1 MARGKDESHNP
12 KRRPTYGYSPADSND
27 APEEP
32 SSEPK
37 KQEDIESLL
46 DRLDKLAGYGK
57 VRKKYGYPE
66 KPMDD
71 WGLDW
76 PED

>member
-1 MARGKDESHNP
+1 VARGKDESNNP
-12 KRRPTYGYSPADSND
+12 KRRPTRGYSKGTPDDALSNPD
-27 APEEP
+27 DE
-32 SSEPK
+32 K
-37 KQEDIESLL
+37 KLQELF

-57 VRKKYGYPE
+57 ANKKFGYPE
-66 KPMDD
+66 TPNIGN